1 MIIGE
6 AKLDKLAFAD
16 DLDMV
21 GEVLYYLEDTL
32 LIFAEQAVRV
42 GLVISEEKTK
52 LMLQSR
58 GVPLIGWMQFGNLFI
73 EAVTS
78 FKYLG
83 STVTHEDDI
92 ENEVNLRIAAASR
105 CAWSL
110 NKTIKSRQLTKATK
124 TLIYKTVIRPVL
136 IYGCETWRLTKVL
149 EQRLGV
155 FERGVLR
162 RIWGPVVDAE
172 TGEWRRLHTYELM
185 NLARIPPVSNVISSH
200 RMRWAGHVARM
211 GAGRLPRQVLD
222 GVPVGRRPLGR
233 PRKRWEDNVR
243 EDLEAVGGHGRRWK
257 QQAQDRLRWKE
268 LVRAAKELPGPA
280 PPE

>member
-1 MIIGE
+1 MRAGGALTDAFVIESGLKQGCCLSTLLFNLTLEWVVRQTPLNRSPVIIGE

-21 GEVLYYLEDTL
+21 SEVLYYLEDTL
-32 LIFAEQAVRV
+32 LIFAEHAVRV

-52 LMLQSR
+52 LMLLSI

-110 NKTIKSRQLTKATK
+110 NKTIKSRQIT
-124 TLIYKTVIRPVL
+124 
-136 IYGCETWRLTKVL
+136 
-149 EQRLGV
+149 
-155 FERGVLR
+155 
-162 RIWGPVVDAE
+162 
-172 TGEWRRLHTYELM
+172 
-185 NLARIPPVSNVISSH
+185 
-200 RMRWAGHVARM
+200 
-211 GAGRLPRQVLD
+211 
-222 GVPVGRRPLGR
+222 
-233 PRKRWEDNVR
+233 
-243 EDLEAVGGHGRRWK
+243 
-257 QQAQDRLRWKE
+257 
-268 LVRAAKELPGPA
+268 
-280 PPE
+280 